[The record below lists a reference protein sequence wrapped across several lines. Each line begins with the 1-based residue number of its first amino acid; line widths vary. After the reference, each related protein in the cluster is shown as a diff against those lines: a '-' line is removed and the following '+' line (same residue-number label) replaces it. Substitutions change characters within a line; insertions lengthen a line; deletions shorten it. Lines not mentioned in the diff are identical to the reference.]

1 MLLHRKP
8 VILLPGFGGS
18 KLVNSNGTCP
28 FPPKRQ
34 MTPTPIAKKNG
45 FINLSVFEKDWE
57 AKYRLKFDKQTGLSM
72 DDNIDVHDF
81 GGVEGIRN
89 LCEDCTHIDNVLSYV
104 MKKEV
109 INNAYN
115 YKYFDTLVKCFER
128 TGYVVGNDLF
138 GAPYDFRK
146 IMIPEYLTSYFGK
159 LKALIER
166 SVETTGRKGVIVCHS
181 IGCLIFYMFLVEYCD
196 TDWKHKHIDKFI
208 SVAGPYGGSSI
219 ALKTLFSGLP
229 RLNFLKDKYFSV
241 IQNST
246 GMILALPNMLGYAG
260 DQIILHDQS
269 NRRSY
274 RVHDYFEV
282 LPEVAQHVWVNDV
295 QHHLQSLL
303 KNTEVDTIFVTC
315 TSHATD
321 VRYTYSDITKNLCK
335 EPIIIKN
342 CRGDSVIPR
351 KSLLFHNK
359 NRQLYPNYR
368 FIDVPNTEHTKILH
382 TKQLLNIIKDNL

>member
-1 MLLHRKP
+1 
-8 VILLPGFGGS
+8 
-18 KLVNSNGTCP
+18 
-28 FPPKRQ
+28 
-34 MTPTPIAKKNG
+34 
-45 FINLSVFEKDWE
+45 
-57 AKYRLKFDKQTGLSM
+57 
-72 DDNIDVHDF
+72 
-81 GGVEGIRN
+81 
-89 LCEDCTHIDNVLSYV
+89 
-104 MKKEV
+104 
-109 INNAYN
+109 
-115 YKYFDTLVKCFER
+115 
-128 TGYVVGNDLF
+128 
-138 GAPYDFRK
+138 
-146 IMIPEYLTSYFGK
+146 
-159 LKALIER
+159 
-166 SVETTGRKGVIVCHS
+166 
-181 IGCLIFYMFLVEYCD
+181 
-196 TDWKHKHIDKFI
+196 
-208 SVAGPYGGSSI
+208 
-219 ALKTLFSGLP
+219 
-229 RLNFLKDKYFSV
+229 
-241 IQNST
+241 
-246 GMILALPNMLGYAG
+246 MLGYAG

-359 NRQLYPNYR
+359 NRQLYPNYQ

-382 TKQLLNIIKDNL
+382 TKELLNIIKDNL